1 MNDKKSILSILDIFT
16 LILSIYILGT
26 LLIGIFYKFD
36 TEQQRLLDII
46 DNIICFYFIVEFLI
60 KFKNSSDKLKFIRW
74 GWIDLISSI
83 PNIDALRYGR
93 IFRIIRIVRVLRILR
108 SFKAVTSIL
117 FKNKPKGTF
126 STVALFSFL
135 TIIFASV
142 AILQVETDPNSNIKS
157 AEDALWWSY
166 VTVTTV
172 GYGDKFP
179 LTTEG
184 RIIGAILMTVGV
196 GLFGT
201 FSGFVASWFLEKET

>member
-1 MNDKKSILSILDIFT
+1 LNDKKNILSILDIFT

-26 LLIGIFYKFD
+26 MIIGIFFEYD
-36 TEQQRLLDII
+36 IEQQRLLDII
-46 DNIICFYFIVEFLI
+46 DNIICVYFIFEFFI
-60 KFKNSSDKLKFIRW
+60 KFYNATDKIKFLKW

-83 PNIDALRYGR
+83 PNIEALRYGR
-93 IFRIIRIVRVLRILR
+93 IFRIIRILRILRILR
-108 SFKAVTSIL
+108 SIKAVTSVL

-135 TIIFASV
+135 TIIFASL
-142 AILQVETDPNSNIKS
+142 AILQVENEPNSNIKS

-179 LTTEG
+179 VTTEG
-184 RIIGAILMTVGV
+184 RLIGAFLMTVGV

-201 FSGFVASWFLEKET
+201 FSGFVASWFLEKEV